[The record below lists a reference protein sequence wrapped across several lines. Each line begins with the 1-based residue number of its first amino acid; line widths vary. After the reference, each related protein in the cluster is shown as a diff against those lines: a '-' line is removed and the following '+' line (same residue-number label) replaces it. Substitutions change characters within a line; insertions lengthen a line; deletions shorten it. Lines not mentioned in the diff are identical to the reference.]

1 MATQARVVSRAQPG
15 RRGAGGRGNP
25 TDDDSA
31 DHELIEDYCLGNLMG
46 SEELGRRRRARR
58 NRRCSLIK
66 DRTARRWME
75 LGRRSAEWSQQIL
88 TTEIDNGMYCTY
100 PTYVRDHE
108 LAVDT
113 GGGWRRSH
121 ECGRVQ

>member
-46 SEELGRRRRARR
+46 SEE
-58 NRRCSLIK
+58 
-66 DRTARRWME
+66 DRDR
-75 LGRRSAEWSQQIL
+75 
-88 TTEIDNGMYCTY
+88 
-100 PTYVRDHE
+100 
-108 LAVDT
+108 
-113 GGGWRRSH
+113 
-121 ECGRVQ
+121 